1 MPSKMNKE
9 DANNNPLGEKGDKI
23 DSGTPGDEGL
33 RYGEG
38 GDNSD
43 FEEAAD
49 EAEFL
54 YQLIAICNS
63 DITIAE
69 EKSRLITLIKI
80 KPQPKDRGEQEPSVG
95 ERVEEE
101 KEGQMEK
108 EKADYPTQNGEY
120 SSNRSTHSSKFVARS
135 KSETDIALST
145 IGDDKDKKEVT
156 NDGETKVKIK
166 KKEAIRKAWR
176 KMKL

>member
-1 MPSKMNKE
+1 MPSKMTKE

-23 DSGTPGDEGL
+23 DSGAPGDKGF

-69 EKSRLITLIKI
+69 EKSRLITLIMI
-80 KPQPKDRGEQEPSVG
+80 KPQPKTMIKRLILTMAEVGARKSNIFHSLFAQYLQLAKDRGEQEPSVG
-95 ERVEEE
+95 ERVEEV

-108 EKADYPTQNGEY
+108 EKADHPTQNGEY
-120 SSNRSTHSSKFVARS
+120 SSNESLAPQS
-135 KSETDIALST
+135 L
-145 IGDDKDKKEVT
+145 
-156 NDGETKVKIK
+156 
-166 KKEAIRKAWR
+166 
-176 KMKL
+176 